1 MSIISL
7 ADYKSLTGTTSAAD
21 DTLLT
26 ALLPGI
32 NDLVEKYCD
41 RHFDLANYRIWQNY
55 YNPIIVPE
63 YPINKILMIGAPQNV
78 ANLSWATTDDFAV
91 EIREDSIIITDTGD
105 FALTSQTFL
114 FSNYTTLLALKTK
127 IEDDWDIAVTIVS
140 GYDSLNPLL
149 LKTGTGQAWY
159 GAIRCTVDFRILDD
173 SQRCLE
179 LYGAWFSY
187 CCMAPNLDNNL
198 FVMWS
203 AGYTAATMPYGLK
216 LTTAYILRD
225 WLNFKKMGSK
235 GLLKSESVTNYSYT
249 NFSPNE
255 FNVHDL
261 LQNYY
266 GDLEPWVKKQI

>member
-1 MSIISL
+1 MIITLS
-7 ADYKSLTGTTSAAD
+7 DYKSLTGTTVAID
-21 DTLLT
+21 DALLT
-26 ALLPGI
+26 ALLPGV
-32 NDLVEKYCD
+32 NDLVERYCD

-55 YNPIIVPE
+55 YNPIILPE

-78 ANLSWATTDDFAV
+78 ANLSWATTDDFSV
-91 EIREDSIIITDTGD
+91 EIREDGVVITDTGHY
-105 FALTSQTFL
+105 ALTSQTFL
-114 FSNYTTLLALKTK
+114 FSAYPTLLDLKTK
-127 IEDDWDIAVTIVS
+127 IEDDWDIIVTIVS
-140 GYDSLNPLL
+140 GYDTLNSML

-159 GAIRCTVDFRILDD
+159 GAIRCSVDFRILDD

-179 LYGAWFSY
+179 LYGPWFSY
-187 CCMAPNLDNNL
+187 CCMVPNLDNNL

-203 AGYTAATMPYGLK
+203 AGYTSTSMPKGLQ

-235 GLLKSESVTNYSYT
+235 GLLKSEQITHYQYQ

-261 LQNYY
+261 IDMYK
-266 GDLEPWVKKQI
+266 GDLDFYTKKQI